1 MTNTRDLE
9 KQLFNIDKRHTNS
22 SSDTEML
29 LNVLATELQEQTHKQ
44 ELEPD
49 IIFDAVKSLHKRI
62 QGSYASIALISGH
75 GLLAF
80 RDPFGIRPLVIGK
93 RF

>member
-1 MTNTRDLE
+1 
-9 KQLFNIDKRHTNS
+9 
-22 SSDTEML
+22 ML
-29 LNVLATELQEQTHKQ
+29 LNVFATELQEQIHNQ

-80 RDPFGIRPLVIGK
+80 RDLGIRPLVIGK
-93 RF
+93 DFHQ